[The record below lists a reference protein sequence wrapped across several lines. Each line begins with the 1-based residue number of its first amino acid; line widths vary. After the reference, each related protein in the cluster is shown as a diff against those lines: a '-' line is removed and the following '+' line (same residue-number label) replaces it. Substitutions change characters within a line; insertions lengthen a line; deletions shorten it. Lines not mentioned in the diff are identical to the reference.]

1 MEAAIITVLVVGA
14 CVLLSFLF
22 SGMEAGVLALS
33 RLRVR
38 QLVRAGN
45 PSAVIL
51 HGYLERPED
60 FLWTIL
66 VGNTL
71 ANLAVVGLS
80 VVLLARGL
88 GGYPA
93 LLAAAFVVMLFLFY
107 AFCELLPKMLFRMF
121 PNRLCLAIAGPFRL
135 IHFVL
140 SPLVSLMTRLSR
152 GLLHWTGGRTFTGH
166 LFGSREEMRLF
177 MQESAQGLTSEE
189 RMLINRVLDLQNI
202 TVRNLTIPMDQVV
215 TVTTTTP
222 MAEALRVSQEKNVS
236 QLPVWRGEGDARRI
250 VGMLSL
256 RAALYQAG
264 LDATKPA
271 GDFVKPALFVEEDL
285 RLEEALKRMQRGG
298 QRLGVV
304 LGREQREIG
313 IVSLQDILKSIFG
326 EVKL

>member
-1 MEAAIITVLVVGA
+1 MEAEIITALVVCG
-14 CVLLSFLF
+14 CVFLSFLF
-22 SGMEAGVLALS
+22 SGMEAGVLVLS

-45 PSAVIL
+45 RSAVIL
-51 HGYLERPED
+51 QGYLEQPED

-71 ANLAVVGLS
+71 ANLAVVGLA
-80 VVLLARGL
+80 VVLLAHGL
-88 GGYPA
+88 GKYPV
-93 LLAAAFVVMLFLFY
+93 LLAAAFLVMLFLFY

-121 PNRLCLAIAGPFRL
+121 PNRLCLAVAGPFRF
-135 IHFVL
+135 IHLVL
-140 SPLVSLMTRLSR
+140 SPLVTLMTRLSR
-152 GLLHWTGGRTFTGH
+152 GLLHWTGGRTFTGN
-166 LFGSREEMRLF
+166 LFGSREEMRLV
-177 MQESAQGLTSEE
+177 MQESAQVLTSEE

-202 TVRNLTIPMDQVV
+202 TVRNLMIPMDQVM

-222 MAEALRVSQEKNVS
+222 MSEALRVSLEKDVS
-236 QLPVWRGEGDARRI
+236 QVPVWRGEGDARRI

-256 RAALYQAG
+256 RAALYQAA
-264 LDATKPA
+264 LDASKPA
-271 GDFVKPALFVEEDL
+271 GDFVKPALFVEEEM

-304 LGREQREIG
+304 LGRERREIG
-313 IVSLQDILKSIFG
+313 IVSLQDILKNIFG